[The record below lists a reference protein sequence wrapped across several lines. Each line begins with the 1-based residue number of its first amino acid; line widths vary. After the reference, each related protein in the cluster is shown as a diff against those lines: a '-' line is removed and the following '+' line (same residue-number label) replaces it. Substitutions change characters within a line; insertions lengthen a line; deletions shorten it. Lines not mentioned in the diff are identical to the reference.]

1 MRIDLTS
8 EENIILL
15 DLIKKI
21 KIFPSKNCMEF
32 CIQIKNLSLEIPE
45 RIKNTLISFKKN
57 GSKDGILL
65 LNINLQNNIFL
76 YPTPKSNQHNI
87 GEKTNLSKIQA
98 LFMCI
103 MGELVSYEAESNGSL
118 FQDIKPLESMLD
130 NQTSTGSK
138 FELEIHTEQAF
149 SKLRPD
155 ILSLACLRSDENA
168 LTYILP
174 IDCIINNMTNYELE
188 LLKKPLWKIGV
199 DLSFKLNGIQFN
211 EGDIRGPFPIL
222 QEESDKNLT
231 LLFDQDLIFGITEE
245 SDILVKKIVEI
256 YYNFRSSYN
265 LKVGDIIFIDNNR
278 ALHGR
283 SPYSPKFDGNDRFL
297 VRCFG
302 VFNYNRIS
310 HACNT
315 KYNMIDAIYS

>member
-118 FQDIKPLESMLD
+118 FQDIIPLESMLD

-199 DLSFKLNGIQFN
+199 DLSFKMNCDKFID
-211 EGDIRGPFPIL
+211 GDIRGPIPIIYGTIKDPCL
-222 QEESDKNLT
+222 V
-231 LLFDQDLIFGITEE
+231 FDQDLMIGINEE
-245 SDILVKKIVEI
+245 AEQLKKEIIDI
-256 YYNFRSSYN
+256 YYKYRLSHV
-265 LKVGDIIFIDNNR
+265 LKPGQIIFIDNRR
-278 ALHGR
+278 AVHGR
-283 SPYSPKFDGNDRFL
+283 SSFKPKYNGTDRFIIRSFVTL
-297 VRCFG
+297 D
-302 VFNYNRIS
+302 YNS
-310 HACNT
+310 SMHARNT
-315 KYNMIDAIYS
+315 NSRVIEAKYS